1 MRLAPL
7 LPALKVEGLHAQA
20 DVAYPVAKRR
30 RAAIATQPVE
40 LAPAAKTASIRET
53 DCSERF
59 GRGVHLG
66 AAGRGGQR
74 RESLGQS
81 ACGQRRTRMRS
92 PRSSV

>member
-20 DVAYPVAKRR
+20 DVAYPVAERR
-30 RAAIATQPVE
+30 CAAIATQPIE
-40 LAPAAKTASIRET
+40 LRPAAKMTSVRDT

-59 GRGVHLG
+59 GRRVYLG